1 MAEVPEIRVPVVPVL
16 AVPDMSTGAVDLD
29 SLVRGYVRDGL
40 EAVRLG
46 ETYWYSV
53 GPTVLTNDPETGAPV
68 PTPAYV
74 VTLYTKNPYRL
85 GKYLA
90 DGAVQVGYP
99 TKEEFA
105 RIMAALVESLRRAVQ
120 ADRAAVR

>member
-16 AVPDMSTGAVDLD
+16 SVPTPTSTGAVDLD
-29 SLVRGYVRDGL
+29 ALVRGYVRDGL

-46 ETYWYSV
+46 ETYWYAV
-53 GPTVLTNDPETGAPV
+53 GPTVLPNDPETGAPV

-90 DGAVQVGYP
+90 DGAVQIGYP
-99 TKEEFA
+99 TKEEFG
-105 RIMAALVESLRRAVQ
+105 RIMAALVESLRRAV
-120 ADRAAVR
+120 ASDASLR